1 MKVPNLSLPYRSPSP
16 SARRPRRTIRLLRW
30 TCYILLAVA
39 LVIPVVQF
47 QHATMKKVR
56 QGRENEKGAMARWR
70 PAVRAF
76 WAGEDIYARSAEA
89 DTEAAAPPAGT
100 VITPGTSL
108 PAGTSAPAMAA
119 AEAGAVET
127 YQAGGTLYAPP
138 RKITMHPNT
147 PFAVILMTPLA
158 MMPVGVM
165 ALTMNAAKVAAI
177 LASLWMLATLAAH
190 RKLRIC
196 DWVLGLGALWAYH
209 SLLSDIQHANTNVFV
224 LFFIVLHLWLYRR
237 GQDLGAGISLA
248 VAICLKMTPALF
260 VLYWLYQR
268 NWKLLGYTLAAGVAF
283 IVVVPVAAVGM
294 DHYQAVMGSWLGN
307 MIIPGLVKGEWF
319 PLHINQSLS
328 GVVSRLFLTGADGD
342 IFYNPEDGSYAGG
355 AESGFITLMALSS
368 EGAKMLVR
376 LGQVAIVGL
385 MAWGIGW
392 RKLPRDDGR
401 RLLHYGMIALGM
413 MLLNQRTWTH
423 HAAVFLI
430 AMVAIWQAIA
440 FGLMRRSVRAPA
452 LWAMF
457 GVAAITWITASDA
470 FHLYAKLVGGAGSIG
485 EFPLAGKTMGVGE
498 LWSDYADAYGPQFW
512 VFLLLLLISVA
523 MARALRKGP
532 SPYAA
537 QRQKLSAAAPS

>member
-1 MKVPNLSLPYRSPSP
+1 MKVPDLSLPYRSPSP
-16 SARRPRRTIRLLRW
+16 SARRPRRAIRLLRW
-30 TCYILLAVA
+30 TGYILLAVA

-76 WAGEDIYARSAEA
+76 WAGEDIYARPSEASAVPATQPEGSVISPR
-89 DTEAAAPPAGT
+89 AALP
-100 VITPGTSL
+100 VGTST
-108 PAGTSAPAMAA
+108 PTMTA
-119 AEAGAVET
+119 AEAGAVYAYEAGET
-127 YQAGGTLYAPP
+127 IYAPP
-138 RKITMHPNT
+138 RQITMHPNT
-147 PFAVILMTPLA
+147 PFTVILMTPLA
-158 MMPVGVM
+158 AMPVGTM
-165 ALTMNAAKVAAI
+165 ALTMNVAKIAAI

-209 SLLSDIQHANTNVFV
+209 SMLSDIQHANTNIFV

-237 GQDLGAGISLA
+237 GQDLVAGASLA

-268 NWKLLGYTLAAGVAF
+268 NWKLLAWTLAAGVVF

-294 DHYQAVMGSWLGN
+294 DHYETVMGSWLGN

-328 GVVSRLFLTGADGD
+328 GVVSRLFLTGANGD
-342 IFYNPEDGSYAGG
+342 IFYNPEDGGPYG
-355 AESGFITLMALSS
+355 ADAKSGFITLVALSP
-368 EGAKMLVR
+368 EAVKMLLRV
-376 LGQVAIVGL
+376 GQVAIVGL

-423 HAAVFLI
+423 HATVFLI

-440 FGLMRRSVRAPA
+440 FGLMRRSVRAPV

-470 FHLYAKLVGGAGSIG
+470 FHLYAKLVGNTEEFMLGS
-485 EFPLAGKTMGVGE
+485 KTLSMGE

-512 VFLLLLLISVA
+512 VFVLLLLISVA
-523 MARALRKGP
+523 LARALRKGP

-537 QRQKLSAAAPS
+537 QRQKLSATPPS